1 MGRKMY
7 FLSALLFALCFPLFC
22 QGAEQQED
30 LLTIERNLSGQ
41 MLNYMDEL
49 EARLNDYRTATERL
63 SSDAGNSSR
72 ATENLETQLNL
83 LGRQLKDTL
92 NYADSL
98 SKQLD
103 DRERKLRG
111 CKKSLAVA
119 VAMIIL
125 NRLAHA
131 VLAIVYLKWK
141 IRIPYG
147 VLLLL

>member
-1 MGRKMY
+1 
-7 FLSALLFALCFPLFC
+7 
-22 QGAEQQED
+22 
-30 LLTIERNLSGQ
+30 

-63 SSDAGNSSR
+63 SGDAGNSSR

-98 SKQLD
+98 SKQLG
-103 DRERKLRG
+103 DRERKLKG
-111 CKKSLAVA
+111 CRKSLAAA
-119 VAMIIL
+119 VAMIAL

-131 VLAIVYLKWK
+131 VLAIIYLKLK
-141 IRIPYG
+141 IKIPYG

>member
-1 MGRKMY
+1 
-7 FLSALLFALCFPLFC
+7 
-22 QGAEQQED
+22 
-30 LLTIERNLSGQ
+30 

-119 VAMIIL
+119 MIIL

>member
-1 MGRKMY
+1 
-7 FLSALLFALCFPLFC
+7 
-22 QGAEQQED
+22 
-30 LLTIERNLSGQ
+30 

-111 CKKSLAVA
+111 CKKSLALA